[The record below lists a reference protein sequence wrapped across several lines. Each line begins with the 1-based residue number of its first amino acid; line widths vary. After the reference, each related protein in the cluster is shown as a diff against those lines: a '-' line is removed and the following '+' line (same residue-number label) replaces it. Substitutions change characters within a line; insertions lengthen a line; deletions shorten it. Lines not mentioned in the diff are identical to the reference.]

1 MSPRGTLRDCG
12 LTLFFF
18 PFNHPLRSEERDGL
32 SLGVLPSLAQQQE
45 ETGGFPPCPAA
56 RAGGA
61 GQGEDQVCCE
71 PGIWGFAQPGSYFL
85 CVHSWPRCPACCRDG
100 VGRELWSCVPA
111 TPARQAARASQK
123 FGFVFLQSFRVRGL
137 RSSSASKPRFPLLI
151 RPQACSAPANCW
163 DAFWAS

>member
-85 CVHSWPRCPACCRDG
+85 CVHSRPRCPAWCRDG
-100 VGRELWSCVPA
+100 VGRELWSSPRQPKIWVCVFAELQGERAPQLLCL
-111 TPARQAARASQK
+111 QAS
-123 FGFVFLQSFRVRGL
+123 LS
-137 RSSSASKPRFPLLI
+137 
-151 RPQACSAPANCW
+151 PANKATGVLSTSKLLGC
-163 DAFWAS
+163 FLGFIT